1 MSYYTGP
8 GTYSWRPSETETRTV
23 TISGLTLTARFQ
35 IGDSVYAD
43 VEVKGIHKH
52 EVYHKQGD
60 PPVETDNYSYA
71 SNNGTL
77 VGIYGTGDTYD
88 ATDIQ
93 SAEIGNTGITINWS
107 PNTFRNNI
115 VIPDGIT
122 SIGNRLFYA
131 FGENSSLY
139 VETHGVYNSDAIWVY
154 IDDSVDGER
163 VESYGFLDRQI
174 TKLLL
179 NVSVGSG
186 VKTIGDY
193 AFFKEYNPSTDKTC
207 IGVFTVAGDVES
219 IGLLAFNNQAEIEGI
234 DFHESPIYIGIGAF
248 NNCYKLQYIN
258 ISDDWHNTGT
268 SSTTNTFNNC
278 YKLER
283 ISPKNVIKNL
293 RGNNYF
299 NCNSLSQ
306 ITIKDED
313 FEYRPGSNS
322 LKVDLYAGSVLDED
336 GYFITEVNENS
347 VINPYVLAYN
357 WKSNWHRIIA
367 YYTDVSLFL
376 YHKGKRIEIRMYS
389 RGDIIALTHKDIIY
403 YLKTVEL
410 IGDNVRHNQTP
421 VFVTHKGKWIQICY

>member
-8 GTYSWRPSETETRTV
+8 GTYSWRPSETESRTV

-43 VEVKGIHKH
+43 VEIKGIHKH

-88 ATDIQ
+88 AANIQ
-93 SAEIGNTGITINWS
+93 SAEIGNTGITIAWS
-107 PNTFRNNI
+107 PNTFRDDI
-115 VIPDGIT
+115 IIPDGIT

-131 FGENSSLY
+131 FGENSSPY

-163 VESYGFLDRQI
+163 VANYGFLDRQM

-193 AFFKEYNPSTDKTC
+193 AFYKLYNPSANRTC
-207 IGVFTVAGDVES
+207 IGEFTVAGDVES

-234 DFHESPIYIGIGAF
+234 DFHESPTSIGIGAF

-293 RGNNYF
+293 QGINYN
-299 NCNSLSQ
+299 NCNCLSQ

-322 LKVDLYAGSVLDED
+322 LRVDLYAGSVLDED

-347 VINPYVLAYN
+347 VINPNVLAYD
-357 WKSNWHRIIA
+357 WKRYWNRVIA
-367 YYTDVSLFL
+367 YYTDVSVFL
-376 YHKGKRIEIRMYS
+376 YHKGKRIEIRMYN
-389 RGDIIALTHKDIIY
+389 RGELMPLTHKDILY

-410 IGDNVRHNQTP
+410 VSDTVKHNQTP
-421 VFVTHKGKWIQICY
+421 LFMTHQGKWIQICW